1 MKFVTV
7 CILDWLKV
15 PAVFHNLR
23 GYDSQ
28 LIMQEIGMF
37 DVKIDIIPNGL
48 EKHMPFR
55 INRNIVFFDSTQFMT
70 SGLDVFFK
78 KLSDNIFK
86 YFFE

>member
-1 MKFVTV
+1 
-7 CILDWLKV
+7 
-15 PAVFHNLR
+15 
-23 GYDSQ
+23 
-28 LIMQEIGMF
+28 MF

-70 SGLDVFFK
+70 SGLDVFVK